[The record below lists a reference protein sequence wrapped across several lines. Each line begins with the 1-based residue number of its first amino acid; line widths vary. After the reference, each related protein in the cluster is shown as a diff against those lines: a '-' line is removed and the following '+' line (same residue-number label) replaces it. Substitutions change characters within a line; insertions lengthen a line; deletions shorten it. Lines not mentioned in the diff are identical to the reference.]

1 MTVAMDDLEMRT
13 MELQM
18 SSRRMEKKRKTDPD
32 EEREDDE
39 NMSESP
45 CNSVSSTHGTPSK
58 APKWENGC
66 CLKNIDIITDLNLC
80 KKAVVV
86 LTRLPEYKISA
97 LRPPTPP
104 QFYSEDETLSSSD
117 SDMPWES
124 EEDSS
129 DSDFSVLNNK
139 DKYSKSTKSDAARL
153 SSEPST
159 SNNNH
164 VFPHCSHETASNRP
178 NLPEEEI
185 KVDMMVIARRRPMR
199 WQRGKIEDIITK
211 DDGRLKYKVRFED
224 KGTCLVSGHHI
235 AYDTRPKVEQLFIG
249 TRVVVRCQNNKF
261 RFRPGVLSELPSR
274 RNQFRFLVFMDDHT
288 PVYVGLPL
296 FHLVCRPLE
305 DVLDDVPGGPHKCFM
320 RLYLK
325 DDWPYPRLNK
335 YRIGQT
341 FNVELNGVQ
350 QMCEVQAVDS
360 SLIQVVFQEN
370 HRREW
375 IFRGSMRLEHIA
387 KFWGLKGREDAKDD
401 SDSD

>member
-1 MTVAMDDLEMRT
+1 MEDLETRT
-13 MELQM
+13 MELQK
-18 SSRRMEKKRKTDPD
+18 STLKIEKKRKTEPD
-32 EEREDDE
+32 DEKDDDE
-39 NMSESP
+39 NMSESS
-45 CNSVSSTHGTPSK
+45 CDSVPSTHGTPSK
-58 APKWENGC
+58 MPKWENN
-66 CLKNIDIITDLNLC
+66 CLLMNDDLIKDQNLL
-80 KKAVVV
+80 KEAVVV
-86 LTRLPEYKISA
+86 LTKLPEYKINA
-97 LRPPTPP
+97 LRPLTPP

-139 DKYSKSTKSDAARL
+139 DKYSKSMKSDATAG
-153 SSEPST
+153 PST
-159 SNNNH
+159 SNDNN
-164 VFPHCSHETASNRP
+164 PYAHCSRENNQP

-199 WQRGKIEDIITK
+199 WQKGKIEDIITK

-274 RNQFRFLVFMDDHT
+274 RNQFRFLVFLDDHT

-305 DVLDDVPGGPHKCFM
+305 DVLDDVPDGPHKGFM

-325 DDWPYPRLNK
+325 DDWLYPRLNK

-350 QMCEVQAVDS
+350 QMCEVQAVDC

-387 KFWGLKGREDAKDD
+387 RFWGLKGREDAKDD